1 MVKIKHSLAIVDLD
15 GTILY
20 TLVDLKNSMNF
31 TLKKFGFPE
40 RTLDEVRIFVGIGIR
55 NLIIRAAPKGTDE
68 KTIDEMFEVF
78 NEHYAVHCNDNTK
91 SYDGIDELL
100 KKLKEQKVKTA
111 VVSNKADYAVQTL
124 VKKYFDGLFDYAV
137 GEKQGVRKKPCPDS
151 VNEVLRVL
159 DTPKEAAVYI
169 GDSEVDVATAKNA
182 QMDCIAVD
190 WGFRDREVLINSG
203 ATLIVSDAA
212 ALYNEI

>member
-1 MVKIKHSLAIVDLD
+1 MKHSLAIFDLD

-40 RTLDEVRIFVGIGIR
+40 RTLDEVRRFVGNGIKT
-55 NLIIRAAPKGTDE
+55 LIIRAAPKGTDE

>member
-1 MVKIKHSLAIVDLD
+1 MKHSLAIFDLD

-40 RTLDEVRIFVGIGIR
+40 RTLDEVRRFVGNGIR

-159 DTPKEAAVYI
+159 DTPKESTVYI

-190 WGFRDREVLINSG
+190 WGFRDRDVLINSG

>member
-1 MVKIKHSLAIVDLD
+1 MKHSLAIFDLD

-40 RTLDEVRIFVGIGIR
+40 RTLDEVRRFVGNGIK

-159 DTPKEAAVYI
+159 DTPKESAVYI

-190 WGFRDREVLINSG
+190 WGFRDRDVLINSG

>member
-1 MVKIKHSLAIVDLD
+1 MKHSLAIFDLD

-40 RTLDEVRIFVGIGIR
+40 RTLDEVRRFVGNGIR

-137 GEKQGVRKKPCPDS
+137 VEKQGVRIKPCPDS

-190 WGFRDREVLINSG
+190 WGFRDRDVLINSG

>member
-1 MVKIKHSLAIVDLD
+1 MKHSLAIFDLD

-40 RTLDEVRIFVGIGIR
+40 RTLDEVRRFVGNGIK

-111 VVSNKADYAVQTL
+111 VVSNKANYAVQTL

-190 WGFRDREVLINSG
+190 WGFRDRDVLINSG

>member
-1 MVKIKHSLAIVDLD
+1 MKHSLAIFDLD

-31 TLKKFGFPE
+31 TLKKFVFPE
-40 RTLDEVRIFVGIGIR
+40 RTLDEVRRFVGNGIK

>member
-1 MVKIKHSLAIVDLD
+1 MKHSLAIFDLD

-31 TLKKFGFPE
+31 TLKEFGFPE
-40 RTLDEVRIFVGIGIR
+40 RTLDEVRRFVGNGIR

-91 SYDGIDELL
+91 SYGGIDELL

-190 WGFRDREVLINSG
+190 WGFRDRDVLINSG